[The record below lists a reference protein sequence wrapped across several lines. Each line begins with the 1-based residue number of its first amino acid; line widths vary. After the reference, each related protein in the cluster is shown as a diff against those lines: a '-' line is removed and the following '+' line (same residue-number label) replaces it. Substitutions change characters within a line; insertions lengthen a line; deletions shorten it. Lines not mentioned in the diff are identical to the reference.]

1 MCGVPM
7 GHYSGQKFPMATN
20 DTTLGLLRE
29 LEQRGAMPERYNLG
43 QTYEGA
49 WDIRLWEGPCPVW
62 TMGNLGLSGEWRSH
76 AVKRFIVALQI
87 KLVGIDIVTE
97 LRPDVDG
104 TGCEY
109 GARDLRR
116 PGSTQYLGP
125 DTPEGLMRAALAVL
139 ETR

>member
-1 MCGVPM
+1 MEPD
-7 GHYSGQKFPMATN
+7 

-49 WDIRLWEGPCPVW
+49 WDVCLWEGPCPVW
-62 TMGNLGLSGEWRSH
+62 TRGSFGFADEWCSH
-76 AVKRFIVALQI
+76 AVTRFIVSLQR
-87 KLVGIDIVTE
+87 KLASMGVATE

-104 TGCEY
+104 TGDEY
-109 GARDLRR
+109 GARDLRVE
-116 PGSTQYLGP
+116 GSTQYLAS

-139 ETR
+139 ENRRG